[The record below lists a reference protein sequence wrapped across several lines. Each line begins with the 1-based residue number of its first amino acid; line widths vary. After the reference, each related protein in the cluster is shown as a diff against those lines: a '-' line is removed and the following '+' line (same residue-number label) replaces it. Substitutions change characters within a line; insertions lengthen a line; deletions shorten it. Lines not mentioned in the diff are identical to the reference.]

1 MTRPVPWIGTSLKM
15 NKTRAEARAFAST
28 LADSPFASAAGA
40 QPFVIPPF
48 PSIAEVAQILSG
60 TAVKVGAQNMHWD
73 DRGAWTGEVSP
84 LMLKDCGLAASR
96 KEGLQVFYRLAVP
109 EVTMAVAAVRRI
121 AEQQLAEVSRIVR
134 EYFESRDAL
143 QPVRREELLKMARR
157 GEAVVIDV
165 RPAEEYAAGHI
176 AGAINMPVDS
186 LPRFLKK
193 LPKEQE
199 IVAYCRGPYCMLAF
213 EAVEKLRKKGFRARR
228 LEDGFP
234 EWQAGRLPVAVSAGG
249 GNRDD

>member
-1 MTRPVPWIGTSLKM
+1 MTQPNPKKQIFEHLARVGKGLAHAA
-15 NKTRAEARAFAST
+15 RLDLLEALAQGERSVDALAKACGMPIPNASHH
-28 LADSPFASAAGA
+28 LL
-40 QPFVIPPF
+40 V
-48 PSIAEVAQILSG
+48 
-60 TAVKVGAQNMHWD
+60 
-73 DRGAWTGEVSP
+73 
-84 LMLKDCGLAASR
+84 LKDCGLAASR

-134 EYFESRDAL
+134 ENFESRDAL

>member
-1 MTRPVPWIGTSLKM
+1 MTQPNPKKQIFEHLARVGKGLAHAARLDLLEALAQGERSVDALARTCGMPIPNTSHHL
-15 NKTRAEARAFAST
+15 
-28 LADSPFASAAGA
+28 L
-40 QPFVIPPF
+40 V
-48 PSIAEVAQILSG
+48 
-60 TAVKVGAQNMHWD
+60 
-73 DRGAWTGEVSP
+73 
-84 LMLKDCGLAASR
+84 LKDCGLAASR

-134 EYFESRDAL
+134 ENFESRDAL

>member
-1 MTRPVPWIGTSLKM
+1 MTQPNPKKQIFEHLARVGKGLAHAA
-15 NKTRAEARAFAST
+15 RLDLLEALAQGERSVDALAKVCGMPIPNASHH
-28 LADSPFASAAGA
+28 LL
-40 QPFVIPPF
+40 V
-48 PSIAEVAQILSG
+48 
-60 TAVKVGAQNMHWD
+60 
-73 DRGAWTGEVSP
+73 
-84 LMLKDCGLAASR
+84 LKDCGLAASR

-134 EYFESRDAL
+134 ENFESRDAL

>member
-1 MTRPVPWIGTSLKM
+1 MKTSPNPKKEIFEHLARVGKGLAHAARLDLLEALAQGERSVEALARTCGMPVP
-15 NKTRAEARAFAST
+15 NASHH
-28 LADSPFASAAGA
+28 LL
-40 QPFVIPPF
+40 V
-48 PSIAEVAQILSG
+48 
-60 TAVKVGAQNMHWD
+60 
-73 DRGAWTGEVSP
+73 
-84 LMLKDCGLAASR
+84 LKDCGLAASR

-109 EVTMAVAAVRRI
+109 EVTTAVAAVRRI
-121 AEQQLAEVSRIVR
+121 AEQQLAEVDRIVR
-134 EYFESRDAL
+134 ENFESRDAL

-176 AGAINMPVDS
+176 AGAVNLPIDA

-234 EWQAGRLPVAVSAGG
+234 EWQAERLPVEK
-249 GNRDD
+249 

>member
-1 MTRPVPWIGTSLKM
+1 MKKPNPKRQIFEHIARVGKGLANPARLELLEALAQGERSVEALARTCGMPVP
-15 NKTRAEARAFAST
+15 NASHH
-28 LADSPFASAAGA
+28 L
-40 QPFVIPPF
+40 
-48 PSIAEVAQILSG
+48 L
-60 TAVKVGAQNMHWD
+60 
-73 DRGAWTGEVSP
+73 
-84 LMLKDCGLAASR
+84 LLKDCGLAASR

-109 EVTMAVAAVRRI
+109 EVTTAVTAVRRI
-121 AEQQLAEVSRIVR
+121 AEQQLAEVDRIVR
-134 EYFESRDAL
+134 ENFESRDAL

-176 AGAINMPVDS
+176 AGAVNLPIDA

-213 EAVEKLRKKGFRARR
+213 QAVEKLRKKGFRARR

-234 EWQAGRLPVAVSAGG
+234 EWQAERLPVE
-249 GNRDD
+249 R